1 MPAFMRVLAAGVIVV
16 AGGCAHGGMSTSTG
30 QGGEPLRWTGQLQ
43 QTEGSSQSAVL
54 SGRVAS
60 TRGAYG
66 DIVIT
71 TKDTLHALS
80 SVDLGISAPTIGS
93 TQLAWA
99 IFSGPCGAPL
109 PSVAGVNEFPPIEIT
124 SGASR
129 VKVDINFALRPGK
142 EYHINVYNS
151 NRASDVSNV
160 MMCAPLRLGR

>member
-16 AGGCAHGGMSTSTG
+16 AGGCAHGGMSASTE
-30 QGGEPLRWTGQLQ
+30 QGGETLRWTGQLR
-43 QTEGSSQSAVL
+43 QTEGSSQSAVMGT
-54 SGRVAS
+54 STNS

-66 DIVIT
+66 DIVVT

-80 SVDLGISAPTIGS
+80 TVDLSVSAPTIGS

-109 PSVAGVNEFPPIEIT
+109 PPVAGVNEFPPIEIT
-124 SGASR
+124 SGGSR
-129 VKVDINFALRPGK
+129 VKVDVNFALRRGG

-160 MMCAPLRLGR
+160 MMCAPLKLGR

>member
-1 MPAFMRVLAAGVIVV
+1 MPAFMRVLAAGIIVV
-16 AGGCAHGGMSTSTG
+16 AGGCAHGGVSTSTTRA
-30 QGGEPLRWTGQLQ
+30 GETPRWTGQFRQ
-43 QTEGSSQSAVL
+43 VEGSSQSAVMGA
-54 SGRVAS
+54 STNS

-66 DIVIT
+66 DIAVT

-80 SVDLGISAPTIGS
+80 TVDLSVSAPVIGS

-109 PSVAGVNEFPPIEIT
+109 PAVAGVTEFPPIEIT
-124 SGASR
+124 SGGSH
-129 VKVDINFALRPGK
+129 VKVDVNFALRPGG

-151 NRASDVSNV
+151 NRATDVSNV

>member
-16 AGGCAHGGMSTSTG
+16 AGGCAHGGISTSTG
-30 QGGEPLRWTGQLQ
+30 QGGETPRWTGQLRQ
-43 QTEGSSQSAVL
+43 VEGSSQSAVMGT
-54 SGRVAS
+54 STNS

-66 DIVIT
+66 DIVVT

-80 SVDLGISAPTIGS
+80 TVDLSVSAPTIGS

-109 PSVAGVNEFPPIEIT
+109 PPVAGVNEFPPIEIT
-124 SGASR
+124 SGGSR
-129 VKVDINFALRPGK
+129 VKADVNFALRPGG
-142 EYHINVYNS
+142 EYHVNVYNS

>member
-1 MPAFMRVLAAGVIVV
+1 RLLAAGVTVL
-16 AGGCAHGGMSTSTG
+16 AGGCAHGGVSTSTG
-30 QGGEPLRWTGQLQ
+30 QDGKTLRWTGELR
-43 QTEGSSQSAVL
+43 QTEGSSQSAVMG
-54 SGRVAS
+54 GRVAS

-66 DIVIT
+66 DIIVT

-80 SVDLGISAPTIGS
+80 SVELAITAPTIGS

-129 VKVDINFALRPGK
+129 VRADINFALRPGG
-142 EYHINVYNS
+142 EYHINV
-151 NRASDVSNV
+151 
-160 MMCAPLRLGR
+160 